1 MSRPSLV
8 YRNPVTVYF
17 LLTVTLTWLIWLP
30 AVILL
35 TDGFQSPVKT
45 TGMAML
51 WMTVAQTAGA
61 LMPSL
66 VAFFLVRKLEG
77 KNAGSSI
84 FRRYKRWR
92 TGFDWWVAAILVVP
106 GLTVCAVL
114 IDVFGLN
121 KGIPSN
127 SILAQYLESMG
138 PGGLAMM
145 FPVLLAT
152 GMISS
157 PLLEEYGWRGFA
169 LPRLQRSMSALWSAM
184 LLGLVWGLW
193 HLPIWLAY
201 GSDIPVYLLLIIGHS
216 VIMTWIYNST
226 GGSMLMAMLVHAA
239 MLVSLTHFSSG
250 LARWT
255 EVILVWITVLV
266 IVWVH
271 GAENLSDRTR
281 FTDSP
286 EQSPGS

>member
-1 MSRPSLV
+1 M
-8 YRNPVTVYF
+8 TVYF
-17 LLTVTLTWLIWLP
+17 TLTILLTWLIWIPTVL
-30 AVILL
+30 LL
-35 TDGFQSPVKT
+35 THGFQVPVQT
-45 TGMAML
+45 DGMTML

-77 KNAGSSI
+77 KAAGRSI
-84 FRRYKRWR
+84 FRRYRLWR
-92 TGFDWWVAAILVVP
+92 TGFEWWMAAILVAP
-106 GLTVCAVL
+106 ALTLGAVL
-114 IDVFGLN
+114 IDVYGLN
-121 KGIPSN
+121 KGIPAN
-127 SILAQYLESMG
+127 SILGQYLASMG
-138 PGGLAMM
+138 SGGLALL
-145 FPVLLAT
+145 FPMLLAT

-169 LPRLQRSMSALWSAM
+169 LPRLQRSMSALWAAM

-193 HLPIWLAY
+193 HLPIWIAY
-201 GSDIPVYLLLIIGHS
+201 GSDIPVFLLLIIGHS

-226 GGSMLMAMLVHAA
+226 GGSMLMAMVVHAS

-250 LARWT
+250 LPRWT

-271 GAENLSDRTR
+271 GAEHLSDKTR
-281 FTDSP
+281 FTDPP

>member
-1 MSRPSLV
+1 MSRPSKV

-17 LLTVTLTWLIWLP
+17 LLTVVLTWLIWLP
-30 AVILL
+30 AVALL

-51 WMTVAQTAGA
+51 WMTIAQTAGA

-66 VAFFLVRKLEG
+66 VAFFLVRSLDG
-77 KNAGSSI
+77 KFASGAI

-92 TGFDWWVAAILVVP
+92 TGFEWWVAAILVVP
-106 GLTVCAVL
+106 ALTVAAIL
-114 IDVFGLN
+114 IDVYGLN
-121 KGIPSN
+121 KGIPAN
-127 SILAQYLESMG
+127 SILGQYLESMG
-138 PGGLAMM
+138 PGGLAML
-145 FPVLLAT
+145 FPLLLAT

-169 LPRLQRSMSALWSAM
+169 LPRLQRSMSALWSAI

-226 GGSMLMAMLVHAA
+226 AGSMLMAMVVHAA

-250 LARWT
+250 TARWT
-255 EVILVWITVLV
+255 EVILVWITVMV
-266 IVWVH
+266 IVWIH
-271 GAENLSDRTR
+271 GGKNLSERTR
-281 FTDSP
+281 FTDPP